1 MRITSWNL
9 LHGQGARSFRAIAD
23 ALDVGNSDFVIGV
36 QEVDAFQDRS
46 DQVFQVADLA
56 SQLSA
61 KHFAFVRCVIGTPGF
76 KWRKVKSD
84 EAVLMASSDST
95 TINSTNIAGKKIL
108 NDDNP
113 PSYGI
118 GLITNIPVTKWEVLA
133 LGKSVIGLP
142 LIFPAGDA
150 DFTGDADSANAASSS
165 SKPKLRFIYVKD
177 EPRYAVAAQLEN
189 GFTVV
194 NMHLSFVPFVNLFQL
209 WRVKRWLAK
218 MPGKHILLGDLNLP
232 FDLPVKFSKWKSLV
246 SMASYPTW
254 QPKIQFDYILS
265 DNFGMHESSSDLVKP
280 IFLKSDISDHLP
292 VTIEI
297 N

>member
-1 MRITSWNL
+1 L
-9 LHGQGARSFRAIAD
+9 LHGQGAKSFRAIAD

-56 SQLSA
+56 SELGA
-61 KHFAFVRCVIGTPGF
+61 KNFAFVRCVIGTPGF
-76 KWRKVKSD
+76 KWRKVRSD
-84 EAVLMASSDST
+84 EAILITNSDSSGLDSF
-95 TINSTNIAGKKIL
+95 NLAGKRVL
-108 NDDNP
+108 NNDNP

-118 GLITNIPVTKWEVLA
+118 GLITNISVTKWEVLA

-142 LIFPAGDA
+142 LVFPSGDVN
-150 DFTGDADSANAASSS
+150 GSA
-165 SKPKLRFIYVKD
+165 KPKLRFIYVKD
-177 EPRYAVAAQLEN
+177 EPRYAVAAQLAN

-265 DNFGMHESSSDLVKP
+265 DNFAVDKSSKDLVKP

>member
-9 LHGQGARSFRAIAD
+9 LHGQGATNFRAIANT
-23 ALDVGNSDFVIGV
+23 LDVGRSDFVIGV

-56 SQLSA
+56 SELGA
-61 KHFAFVRCVIGTPGF
+61 TYFGFVRCVIGTPGF
-76 KWRKVKSD
+76 KWRKVRKD
-84 EAVLMASSDST
+84 EAVLITNSDLM
-95 TINSTNIAGKKIL
+95 NSGRNS
-108 NDDNP
+108 DNP

-118 GLITNIPVTKWEVLA
+118 GLITNVPVKKWEILA
-133 LGKSVIGLP
+133 LGKSVVGLP
-142 LIFPAGDA
+142 LVFPTGEADSGNTFPAGDA
-150 DFTGDADSANAASSS
+150 KNAP
-165 SKPKLRFIYVKD
+165 KPKLRFIYLKD

-189 GFTVV
+189 GYTVV
-194 NMHLSFVPFVNLFQL
+194 NVHLSFVPLVNLYQL

-218 MPGKHILLGDLNLP
+218 MPGKHFLIGDLNLP
-232 FDLPVKFSKWKSLV
+232 FDIPVKLSKWKSLV

-265 DNFGMHESSSDLVKP
+265 DNTTSVAVRP
-280 IFLKSDISDHLP
+280 IQIRSDISDHLP

>member
-9 LHGQGARSFRAIAD
+9 LHGQGATNFRAIANT
-23 ALDVGNSDFVIGV
+23 LDVGRSDFVIGV

-56 SQLSA
+56 SELGA
-61 KHFAFVRCVIGTPGF
+61 TYFGFVRCVIGTPGF
-76 KWRKVKSD
+76 KWRKVRKD
-84 EAVLMASSDST
+84 EAVLITNSDVM
-95 TINSTNIAGKKIL
+95 NSGRNS
-108 NDDNP
+108 DNP

-118 GLITNIPVTKWEVLA
+118 GLITNVPVKKWEILA
-133 LGKSVIGLP
+133 LGKSVVGLP
-142 LIFPAGDA
+142 LVFPAGSDGL
-150 DFTGDADSANAASSS
+150 DGSENNSSAESKA
-165 SKPKLRFIYVKD
+165 KPKLRFIYVKD

-265 DNFGMHESSSDLVKP
+265 DNFARDKSSKDLVKP
-280 IFLKSDISDHLP
+280 IYLKSDISDHLP

>member
-9 LHGQGARSFRAIAD
+9 LHGQGARSFRAVAD

-56 SQLSA
+56 SELSA
-61 KHFAFVRCVIGTPGF
+61 KHFGFVRCVIGTPGF
-76 KWRKVKSD
+76 KWRKVKGD
-84 EAVLMASSDST
+84 EAILITNTSS
-95 TINSTNIAGKKIL
+95 A

-118 GLITNIPVTKWEVLA
+118 GLITNIPVKKWEVLA

-142 LIFPAGDA
+142 LVFPAGDA
-150 DFTGDADSANAASSS
+150 DSAGDANSS

-265 DNFGMHESSSDLVKP
+265 DNFAADKSNKDLVKP
-280 IFLKSDISDHLP
+280 IYLKSDISDHLP

>member
-9 LHGQGARSFRAIAD
+9 LHGQGAKSFRAIAD

-56 SQLSA
+56 SELGA
-61 KHFAFVRCVIGTPGF
+61 KNFAFVRCVIGTPGF
-76 KWRKVKSD
+76 KWRKVRSY
-84 EAVLMASSDST
+84 EAILITNSDSSGLDSF
-95 TINSTNIAGKKIL
+95 NLAGKRVL
-108 NDDNP
+108 NNDNP

-118 GLITNIPVTKWEVLA
+118 GLITNISVTKWEVLA

-142 LIFPAGDA
+142 LVFPSGDVN
-150 DFTGDADSANAASSS
+150 GSA
-165 SKPKLRFIYVKD
+165 KPKLRFIYVKD
-177 EPRYAVAAQLEN
+177 EPRYAVAAQLAN

-265 DNFGMHESSSDLVKP
+265 DNFAVDKSSKDLVKP

>member
-9 LHGQGARSFRAIAD
+9 LHGQGARSFRAVAD

-61 KHFAFVRCVIGTPGF
+61 KHFGFVRCVIGTPGF
-76 KWRKVKSD
+76 KWRRVKSD
-84 EAVLMASSDST
+84 EAILITNTSS
-95 TINSTNIAGKKIL
+95 A

-150 DFTGDADSANAASSS
+150 DSADAANSS

-265 DNFGMHESSSDLVKP
+265 DNFAVGNSSAQLVKP
-280 IFLKSDISDHLP
+280 IYLKSDISDHLP

>member
-9 LHGQGARSFRAIAD
+9 LHGQGAANFRDIAHT
-23 ALDVGNSDFVIGV
+23 LDVGNSDFVIGV
-36 QEVDAFQDRS
+36 QEVDAYQDRS
-46 DQVFQVADLA
+46 DQVFQVGRLA
-56 SQLSA
+56 SELGA

-76 KWRKVKSD
+76 KWRRVRKD
-84 EAVLMASSDST
+84 EAVLITNSG
-95 TINSTNIAGKKIL
+95 STNSGESG
-108 NDDNP
+108 DNP

-118 GLITNIPVTKWEVLA
+118 GLITNIPVTKWEILP
-133 LGKSVIGLP
+133 LGRSIVGLP
-142 LIFPAGDA
+142 LVFPAGEA
-150 DFTGDADSANAASSS
+150 DISSTGS

-209 WRVKRWLAK
+209 WRVKRWLSK

-246 SMASYPTW
+246 STASYPTW

-265 DNFGMHESSSDLVKP
+265 DNFGVDKASSESIRTIHLQ
-280 IFLKSDISDHLP
+280 SDISDHLP

>member
-1 MRITSWNL
+1 MRITTWNL
-9 LHGQGARSFRAIAD
+9 LHGQGAENLRALAN
-23 ALDVGNSDFVIGV
+23 ALDVGNSDFAIGV
-36 QEVDAFQDRS
+36 QEVDAYQDRS
-46 DQVFQVADLA
+46 AQVFQVSDLA
-56 SQLSA
+56 SELSA
-61 KHFAFVRCVIGTPGF
+61 KHFGFVRCVIGTPGF
-76 KWRKVKSD
+76 KWRKVRSN
-84 EAVLMASSDST
+84 EATLITNTSS
-95 TINSTNIAGKKIL
+95 A

-118 GLITNIPVTKWEVLA
+118 GLITNIPVKKWEVLS
-133 LGKSVIGLP
+133 LGKSIVGLP
-142 LIFPAGDA
+142 LLFPAGDA
-150 DFTGDADSANAASSS
+150 DSADAANSSA
-165 SKPKLRFIYVKD
+165 KPKLRFIYVKD

-232 FDLPVKFSKWKSLV
+232 FDLPVKFSKWKSLI
-246 SMASYPTW
+246 SMASYPAW

-265 DNFGMHESSSDLVKP
+265 DNFAVDKSSKDLIKP

>member
-9 LHGQGARSFRAIAD
+9 LHGQGARSFRAVAD

-56 SQLSA
+56 SELSA

-84 EAVLMASSDST
+84 EAILITNTSS
-95 TINSTNIAGKKIL
+95 A

-142 LIFPAGDA
+142 LVFPAGDA
-150 DFTGDADSANAASSS
+150 DSAGDANSS

-265 DNFGMHESSSDLVKP
+265 DNFAVGNSSAQLVKP
-280 IFLKSDISDHLP
+280 IYLKSDISDHLP

>member
-9 LHGQGARSFRAIAD
+9 LHGQGATNFRAIANT
-23 ALDVGNSDFVIGV
+23 LDVGRSDFVIGV

-56 SQLSA
+56 SELGA
-61 KHFAFVRCVIGTPGF
+61 TYFGFVRCVIGTPGF
-76 KWRKVKSD
+76 KWRKVRKD
-84 EAVLMASSDST
+84 EAVLITNSDLM
-95 TINSTNIAGKKIL
+95 NSGRNS
-108 NDDNP
+108 DNP

-118 GLITNIPVTKWEVLA
+118 GLITNVPVKKWEILA
-133 LGKSVIGLP
+133 LGKSVVGLP
-142 LIFPAGDA
+142 LVFPDGSDGESESKA
-150 DFTGDADSANAASSS
+150 
-165 SKPKLRFIYVKD
+165 KPKLRFIYVKD

-189 GFTVV
+189 GYTVV
-194 NMHLSFVPFVNLFQL
+194 NVHLSFVPLVNLYQL

-218 MPGKHILLGDLNLP
+218 MPGKHFLIGDLNLP
-232 FDLPVKFSKWKSLV
+232 FNIPVKLSKWKSLV

-265 DNFGMHESSSDLVKP
+265 DNTTSVAVRP
-280 IFLKSDISDHLP
+280 IQIRSDISDHLP

>member
-9 LHGQGARSFRAIAD
+9 LHGQGAANFRAIANT
-23 ALDVGNSDFVIGV
+23 LDVGESDFVIGV
-36 QEVDAFQDRS
+36 QEVDAYQDRS
-46 DQVFQVADLA
+46 DQVFQVSELA
-56 SQLSA
+56 SELGA
-61 KHFAFVRCVIGTPGF
+61 KYFAFVRCVIGTPGF
-76 KWRKVKSD
+76 KWRKVRKD
-84 EAVLMASSDST
+84 EAVLITNSG
-95 TINSTNIAGKKIL
+95 STNSGVRS
-108 NDDNP
+108 DNP

-142 LIFPAGDA
+142 LVFPAGDVN
-150 DFTGDADSANAASSS
+150 GSAR
-165 SKPKLRFIYVKD
+165 PKLRFIYVKD
-177 EPRYAVAAQLEN
+177 EPRYAVAAQLAN

-218 MPGKHILLGDLNLP
+218 MPGKHILIGDLNLP

-265 DNFGMHESSSDLVKP
+265 DNFAVDKSSKDLVKP

>member
-9 LHGQGARSFRAIAD
+9 LHGQGATNFRAIAN
-23 ALDVGNSDFVIGV
+23 ALEVGRSDFVIGV

-46 DQVFQVADLA
+46 DQVFQVAELA
-56 SQLSA
+56 SELGA
-61 KHFAFVRCVIGTPGF
+61 TYFGFVRCVIGTPGF
-76 KWRKVKSD
+76 KWRKVRKD
-84 EAVLMASSDST
+84 EAVLITNSDLM
-95 TINSTNIAGKKIL
+95 NSGRNS
-108 NDDNP
+108 DNP

-118 GLITNIPVTKWEVLA
+118 GLITSIPVKKWEILT
-133 LGKSVIGLP
+133 LGKSVVGLP
-142 LIFPAGDA
+142 LVFPDASAGESAAGD
-150 DFTGDADSANAASSS
+150 
-165 SKPKLRFIYVKD
+165 SKARPKLRFIYVKD

-189 GFTVV
+189 GYTVV
-194 NMHLSFVPFVNLFQL
+194 NVHLSFVPLVNLYQL

-218 MPGKHILLGDLNLP
+218 MPGKHFLIGDLNLP
-232 FDLPVKFSKWKSLV
+232 FDIPVKLSKWKSLV

-265 DNFGMHESSSDLVKP
+265 DNFGIDKSNQDLVKP
-280 IFLKSDISDHLP
+280 IHLRSEISDHLP

>member
-9 LHGQGARSFRAIAD
+9 LHGQGAANFRAIANT
-23 ALDVGNSDFVIGV
+23 LDVGDSDFVIGV
-36 QEVDAFQDRS
+36 QEVDAYQDRS
-46 DQVFQVADLA
+46 DQVFQVSELA
-56 SQLSA
+56 SELGA
-61 KHFAFVRCVIGTPGF
+61 KYFAFVRCVIGTPGF
-76 KWRKVKSD
+76 KWRRLRKD
-84 EAVLMASSDST
+84 EAVLITNSDSR
-95 TINSTNIAGKKIL
+95 NSGNS
-108 NDDNP
+108 DNP

-118 GLITNIPVTKWEVLA
+118 GLMTNIPVAKWEVLA

-142 LIFPAGDA
+142 LVFPAGDA
-150 DFTGDADSANAASSS
+150 DISA
-165 SKPKLRFIYVKD
+165 KPKLRFIYVKD
-177 EPRYAVAAQLEN
+177 EPRYALAAQLEN
-189 GFTVV
+189 GFTIV

-232 FDLPVKFSKWKSLV
+232 FDLPVKFSKWNSLV

-265 DNFGMHESSSDLVKP
+265 DNFGVDKSSKDLVKP
-280 IFLKSDISDHLP
+280 IYLKSDISDHLP

>member
-9 LHGQGARSFRAIAD
+9 LHGQGAANFRDIAHT
-23 ALDVGNSDFVIGV
+23 LDVGNSDFVIGV
-36 QEVDAFQDRS
+36 QEVDAYQDRS
-46 DQVFQVADLA
+46 DQVFQVGQLA
-56 SQLSA
+56 SELGA

-76 KWRKVKSD
+76 KWRKVRKE
-84 EAVLMASSDST
+84 EAVL
-95 TINSTNIAGKKIL
+95 ITNTSPAK
-108 NDDNP
+108 DDNP

-118 GLITNIPVTKWEVLA
+118 GLITNIPVIKWGILP

-142 LIFPAGDA
+142 LVFPAGDA
-150 DFTGDADSANAASSS
+150 DISSTGS

-209 WRVKRWLAK
+209 WRVKRWLSK
-218 MPGKHILLGDLNLP
+218 IPGKHILLGDLNLP
-232 FDLPVKFSKWKSLV
+232 FDLPVKFSKWRSLV

-265 DNFGMHESSSDLVKP
+265 DNFGVDKASSESIRP
-280 IFLKSDISDHLP
+280 IILRSDISDHLP

>member
-9 LHGQGARSFRAIAD
+9 LHGQGAANFRAIANT
-23 ALDVGNSDFVIGV
+23 LDVGESDFVIGV
-36 QEVDAFQDRS
+36 QEVDAYQDRS
-46 DQVFQVADLA
+46 DQVFQVSKLA
-56 SQLSA
+56 SELGA
-61 KHFAFVRCVIGTPGF
+61 KNFAFVRCVIGTPGF
-76 KWRKVKSD
+76 KWRKVRGD

-95 TINSTNIAGKKIL
+95 NINSTNIAGERVL

-142 LIFPAGDA
+142 LLFPAGDA
-150 DFTGDADSANAASSS
+150 DFTGDAESSA
-165 SKPKLRFIYVKD
+165 KPKLRFIYVKD
-177 EPRYAVAAQLEN
+177 EPRYAVAAQLTN

-194 NMHLSFVPFVNLFQL
+194 NMHLSFVPLVNLFQL

-265 DNFGMHESSSDLVKP
+265 DNFAVDKSSKDLVKP

>member
-9 LHGQGARSFRAIAD
+9 LHGQGATNFRAIANT
-23 ALDVGNSDFVIGV
+23 LDVGRSDFVIGV

-56 SQLSA
+56 SELGA
-61 KHFAFVRCVIGTPGF
+61 TYFGFVRCVIGTPGF
-76 KWRKVKSD
+76 KWRKVRKD
-84 EAVLMASSDST
+84 EAVLITNSDVM
-95 TINSTNIAGKKIL
+95 NSGRNS
-108 NDDNP
+108 DNP

-118 GLITNIPVTKWEVLA
+118 GLITNVPVKKWEILA
-133 LGKSVIGLP
+133 LGKSVVGLP
-142 LIFPAGDA
+142 LVFPAGSDGL
-150 DFTGDADSANAASSS
+150 DGSENNSSAESKA
-165 SKPKLRFIYVKD
+165 KPKLRFIYVKD

-189 GFTVV
+189 GYTVV
-194 NMHLSFVPFVNLFQL
+194 NVHLSFVPLVNLYQL

-218 MPGKHILLGDLNLP
+218 MPGKHFLIGDLNLP
-232 FDLPVKFSKWKSLV
+232 FNIPVKLSKWKSLV

-265 DNFGMHESSSDLVKP
+265 DNTTSVAVRP
-280 IFLKSDISDHLP
+280 IQIRSDISDHLP

>member
-9 LHGQGARSFRAIAD
+9 LHGQGATNFRAIAN
-23 ALDVGNSDFVIGV
+23 ALEVGRSDFVIGV

-46 DQVFQVADLA
+46 DQVFQVAELA
-56 SQLSA
+56 SELGA
-61 KHFAFVRCVIGTPGF
+61 TYFGFVRCVIGTPGF
-76 KWRKVKSD
+76 KWRKVRKD
-84 EAVLMASSDST
+84 EAVLITNSDLM
-95 TINSTNIAGKKIL
+95 NSGRNS
-108 NDDNP
+108 DNP

-118 GLITNIPVTKWEVLA
+118 GLITSVPVKKWEILA
-133 LGKSVIGLP
+133 LGKSVVGLP
-142 LIFPAGDA
+142 LVFPDASAGESAAGD
-150 DFTGDADSANAASSS
+150 
-165 SKPKLRFIYVKD
+165 SKARPKVRFIYVKD

-189 GFTVV
+189 GYTVV
-194 NMHLSFVPFVNLFQL
+194 NVHLSFVPLVNLYQL

-218 MPGKHILLGDLNLP
+218 MPGKHFLIGDLNLP
-232 FDLPVKFSKWKSLV
+232 FNIPVKLSKWKSLV

-265 DNFGMHESSSDLVKP
+265 DNFGIDKSNQDLVKP
-280 IFLKSDISDHLP
+280 IHLRSEISDHLP

>member
-1 MRITSWNL
+1 MRITTWNL
-9 LHGQGARSFRAIAD
+9 LHGQGAENLRALAN
-23 ALDVGNSDFVIGV
+23 ALDVGNSDFAIGV
-36 QEVDAFQDRS
+36 QEVDAYQDRS
-46 DQVFQVADLA
+46 AQVFQVSDLA
-56 SQLSA
+56 SELSA
-61 KHFAFVRCVIGTPGF
+61 KHFGFVSCVIGTPGF
-76 KWRKVKSD
+76 KWRKVRSN
-84 EAVLMASSDST
+84 EATLITNTSS
-95 TINSTNIAGKKIL
+95 A

-118 GLITNIPVTKWEVLA
+118 GLITNIPVKKWEVLA
-133 LGKSVIGLP
+133 LGKSVVGLP
-142 LIFPAGDA
+142 LLFPAGDA
-150 DFTGDADSANAASSS
+150 DSADAANSSA
-165 SKPKLRFIYVKD
+165 KPKLRFIYVKD

-232 FDLPVKFSKWKSLV
+232 FDLPVKFSKWKSLI
-246 SMASYPTW
+246 SMASYPAW

-265 DNFGMHESSSDLVKP
+265 DNFAVDKSSKDLIKP

>member
-9 LHGQGARSFRAIAD
+9 LHGQGATNFRAIAN
-23 ALDVGNSDFVIGV
+23 ALEVGRSDFVIGV

-46 DQVFQVADLA
+46 DQVFQVAELA
-56 SQLSA
+56 SELGA
-61 KHFAFVRCVIGTPGF
+61 TYFGFVRCVIGTPGF
-76 KWRKVKSD
+76 KWRKVRKD
-84 EAVLMASSDST
+84 EAVLITNSDVM
-95 TINSTNIAGKKIL
+95 NSGRKS
-108 NDDNP
+108 DNP

-118 GLITNIPVTKWEVLA
+118 GLITNVPVKKWEILA
-133 LGKSVIGLP
+133 LGKSAIGLP
-142 LIFPAGDA
+142 LVFPDASAGESAAGD
-150 DFTGDADSANAASSS
+150 
-165 SKPKLRFIYVKD
+165 SKARPKVRFIYVKD

-189 GFTVV
+189 GYTVV
-194 NMHLSFVPFVNLFQL
+194 NVHLSFVPLVNLYQL

-218 MPGKHILLGDLNLP
+218 MPGKHFLIGDLNLP
-232 FDLPVKFSKWKSLV
+232 FNIPVKLSKWKSLV

-265 DNFGMHESSSDLVKP
+265 DNFGRDESNKDLVKP
-280 IFLKSDISDHLP
+280 IHLRSEISDHLP

>member
-9 LHGQGARSFRAIAD
+9 LHGQGATNFRAIAS

-56 SQLSA
+56 SELGA
-61 KHFAFVRCVIGTPGF
+61 KNFAFVRCVIGTPGF
-76 KWRKVKSD
+76 KWRKVRKE
-84 EAVLMASSDST
+84 EAILITNSDS
-95 TINSTNIAGKKIL
+95 AGLDSFNQAGERVL
-108 NDDNP
+108 NGDNP

-118 GLITNIPVTKWEVLA
+118 GLITNIPVKKWEVLA

-142 LIFPAGDA
+142 LAFPDPLGGPDVR
-150 DFTGDADSANAASSS
+150 
-165 SKPKLRFIYVKD
+165 PKLRLIYVKD

-232 FDLPVKFSKWKSLV
+232 FDLPIKFSKWKSLV

-265 DNFGMHESSSDLVKP
+265 DNFGVGNSDTERVKP
-280 IFLKSDISDHLP
+280 IYLKSDISDHLP

>member
-9 LHGQGARSFRAIAD
+9 LHGQGATNFRAIAN
-23 ALDVGNSDFVIGV
+23 ALEVGRSDFVIGV

-46 DQVFQVADLA
+46 DQVFQVAELA
-56 SQLSA
+56 SELGA
-61 KHFAFVRCVIGTPGF
+61 TYFGFVRCVIGTPGF
-76 KWRKVKSD
+76 KWRKVRKD
-84 EAVLMASSDST
+84 EAVLITNSDLM
-95 TINSTNIAGKKIL
+95 NSGRNS
-108 NDDNP
+108 DNS

-118 GLITNIPVTKWEVLA
+118 GLITSIPVKKWEILT
-133 LGKSVIGLP
+133 LGKSVVGLP
-142 LIFPAGDA
+142 LVFPDASAGESAAGD
-150 DFTGDADSANAASSS
+150 
-165 SKPKLRFIYVKD
+165 SKARPKVRFIYVKD

-189 GFTVV
+189 GYTVV
-194 NMHLSFVPFVNLFQL
+194 NVHLSFVPLVNLYQL

-218 MPGKHILLGDLNLP
+218 MPGKHFLIGDLNLP
-232 FDLPVKFSKWKSLV
+232 FNVPVKLSKWKSLV

-265 DNFGMHESSSDLVKP
+265 DNFGVDESNKDLVKP
-280 IFLKSDISDHLP
+280 IHLRSEISDHLP

>member
-9 LHGQGARSFRAIAD
+9 LHGQGARSFRAVAD

-56 SQLSA
+56 SELSA
-61 KHFAFVRCVIGTPGF
+61 KHFGFVRCVIGTPGF
-76 KWRKVKSD
+76 KWRKVKGD
-84 EAVLMASSDST
+84 EVILITNTSS
-95 TINSTNIAGKKIL
+95 A

-118 GLITNIPVTKWEVLA
+118 GLITNVPVKKWEVLA
-133 LGKSVIGLP
+133 LGKSAIGLP
-142 LIFPAGDA
+142 LVFPAGDA
-150 DFTGDADSANAASSS
+150 DSAGDANSS

-232 FDLPVKFSKWKSLV
+232 FNLPVKFSKWKSLV
-246 SMASYPTW
+246 SMASYPTL

-265 DNFGMHESSSDLVKP
+265 DNFAVDKSSKDLVKP
-280 IFLKSDISDHLP
+280 IYLKSDISDHLP

>member
-9 LHGQGARSFRAIAD
+9 LHGQGATNFRAIAN
-23 ALDVGNSDFVIGV
+23 ALDVGRSDFVIGV

-46 DQVFQVADLA
+46 DQVFQVAELA
-56 SQLSA
+56 SELGA
-61 KHFAFVRCVIGTPGF
+61 TYFGFVRCVIGTPGF
-76 KWRKVKSD
+76 KWRKVRKD
-84 EAVLMASSDST
+84 EAVLITNSDLM
-95 TINSTNIAGKKIL
+95 NSGRNS
-108 NDDNP
+108 DNP

-118 GLITNIPVTKWEVLA
+118 GLITNVPVKKWEILA
-133 LGKSVIGLP
+133 LGKSVVGLP
-142 LIFPAGDA
+142 LVFPAGSD
-150 DFTGDADSANAASSS
+150 GESDSKAR
-165 SKPKLRFIYVKD
+165 PKLRFIYVKD

-189 GFTVV
+189 GYTVV
-194 NMHLSFVPFVNLFQL
+194 NVHLSFVPLVNLYQL

-218 MPGKHILLGDLNLP
+218 MPGKHFLIGDLNLP
-232 FDLPVKFSKWKSLV
+232 FNVPVKLSKWKSLV

-265 DNFGMHESSSDLVKP
+265 DNFGIDKSNQDLVKP
-280 IFLKSDISDHLP
+280 IHLRSEISDHLP

>member
-1 MRITSWNL
+1 L
-9 LHGQGARSFRAIAD
+9 LHGQGARSFRAIAE
-23 ALDVGNSDFVIGV
+23 ALDVGNSDFAIGV

-56 SQLSA
+56 SELGA

-76 KWRKVKSD
+76 KWRKVRKD
-84 EAVLMASSDST
+84 EAVLITNSG
-95 TINSTNIAGKKIL
+95 STNSGVRS
-108 NDDNP
+108 DNP

-142 LIFPAGDA
+142 LVFPSGE
-150 DFTGDADSANAASSS
+150 ADSENNFSVADAKSSA
-165 SKPKLRFIYVKD
+165 KPKLRFIYVKD
-177 EPRYAVAAQLEN
+177 EPRYALAAQLAN

-265 DNFGMHESSSDLVKP
+265 DNFAVDKSSKDLVKP

>member
-9 LHGQGARSFRAIAD
+9 LHGQGATNFRAIAN
-23 ALDVGNSDFVIGV
+23 ALDVGRSDFVIGV

-46 DQVFQVADLA
+46 DQVFQVAELA
-56 SQLSA
+56 SELGA
-61 KHFAFVRCVIGTPGF
+61 TYFGFVRCVIGTPGF
-76 KWRKVKSD
+76 KWRKVRKD
-84 EAVLMASSDST
+84 EAVLITNSDLM
-95 TINSTNIAGKKIL
+95 NSGRNS
-108 NDDNP
+108 DNP

-118 GLITNIPVTKWEVLA
+118 GLITSVPVKKWEILT
-133 LGKSVIGLP
+133 LGKSVVGLP
-142 LIFPAGDA
+142 LVFPDASAGESAAGD
-150 DFTGDADSANAASSS
+150 
-165 SKPKLRFIYVKD
+165 SKARPKLRFIYVKD

-189 GFTVV
+189 GYTVV
-194 NMHLSFVPFVNLFQL
+194 NVHLSFVPLVNLYQL

-218 MPGKHILLGDLNLP
+218 MPGKHFLIGDLNLP
-232 FDLPVKFSKWKSLV
+232 FNIPVKLSKWKSLV

-265 DNFGMHESSSDLVKP
+265 DNFGRDESNKDLVKP
-280 IFLKSDISDHLP
+280 IHLRSEISDHLP

>member
-9 LHGQGARSFRAIAD
+9 LHGQGATNFRAIAD

-56 SQLSA
+56 SELGA
-61 KHFAFVRCVIGTPGF
+61 KHFAFARCVIGTPGF
-76 KWRKVKSD
+76 KWRKVRSD

-95 TINSTNIAGKKIL
+95 NINSTNIAGERVL

-142 LIFPAGDA
+142 LLFPAGDA
-150 DFTGDADSANAASSS
+150 DFTGDAESS

-177 EPRYAVAAQLEN
+177 EPRYAVAAQLTN

-194 NMHLSFVPFVNLFQL
+194 NMHLSFVPLVNLFQL

-232 FDLPVKFSKWKSLV
+232 FNLPVKFSKWKSLV

-265 DNFGMHESSSDLVKP
+265 DNFAVDKSSKDLVKP

>member
-1 MRITSWNL
+1 L
-9 LHGQGARSFRAIAD
+9 LHGQGAKSFRAIAD

-56 SQLSA
+56 SELGA
-61 KHFAFVRCVIGTPGF
+61 KNFAFVRCVIGTPGF
-76 KWRKVKSD
+76 KWRKVRSD
-84 EAVLMASSDST
+84 EAILITNSDSSGL
-95 TINSTNIAGKKIL
+95 NSFNLAGKRVL
-108 NDDNP
+108 NNDNP

-142 LIFPAGDA
+142 LVFPSGDVN
-150 DFTGDADSANAASSS
+150 GSA
-165 SKPKLRFIYVKD
+165 KPKLRFIYVKD
-177 EPRYAVAAQLEN
+177 EPRYAVAAQLAN

-265 DNFGMHESSSDLVKP
+265 DNFAVDKSSKDLVKP

-297 N
+297 S

>member
-9 LHGQGARSFRAIAD
+9 LHGQGAANFRAIANT
-23 ALDVGNSDFVIGV
+23 LDVGDSDFVIGV
-36 QEVDAFQDRS
+36 QEVDAYQDRS
-46 DQVFQVADLA
+46 DQVFQVSELA
-56 SQLSA
+56 SELGA
-61 KHFAFVRCVIGTPGF
+61 KYFAFARCVIGTPGF
-76 KWRKVKSD
+76 KWRKVRSY

-95 TINSTNIAGKKIL
+95 NINSTNIAGERVL

-142 LIFPAGDA
+142 LVFPSGE
-150 DFTGDADSANAASSS
+150 ADSDA
-165 SKPKLRFIYVKD
+165 KPKLRFIYVKD

-246 SMASYPTW
+246 TMASYPTW

-265 DNFGMHESSSDLVKP
+265 DNFGADKSSEESIRP
-280 IFLKSDISDHLP
+280 IYLQSNISDHLP

>member
-9 LHGQGARSFRAIAD
+9 LHGQGAKSFRAIAD

-56 SQLSA
+56 SELGA
-61 KHFAFVRCVIGTPGF
+61 KNFAFVRCVIGTPGF
-76 KWRKVKSD
+76 KWRKVRSD
-84 EAVLMASSDST
+84 EAILITNSDSSGL
-95 TINSTNIAGKKIL
+95 NSFNLAGKRVL
-108 NDDNP
+108 NNDNP

-142 LIFPAGDA
+142 LVFPSGDVN
-150 DFTGDADSANAASSS
+150 GSA
-165 SKPKLRFIYVKD
+165 KPKLRFIYVKD
-177 EPRYAVAAQLEN
+177 EPRYAVAAQLAN

-265 DNFGMHESSSDLVKP
+265 DNFAVDKSSKDLVKP

>member
-56 SQLSA
+56 SELGA

-76 KWRKVKSD
+76 KWRKVRSD
-84 EAVLMASSDST
+84 EAILMTNTSS
-95 TINSTNIAGKKIL
+95 AV
-108 NDDNP
+108 DDNP

-118 GLITNIPVTKWEVLA
+118 GLITNIPVTRWEVLP

-142 LIFPAGDA
+142 LVFPAGDA
-150 DFTGDADSANAASSS
+150 DVTGNAESSA
-165 SKPKLRFIYVKD
+165 KPKLRFIYVKD

-265 DNFGMHESSSDLVKP
+265 DNFAVDKSSKDLVKP